1 MSELNAE
8 MHRAR
13 QLQSPEYRHVAA
25 VGAAL
30 ASALRKC
37 GPDMAMRDAVPVIQA
52 ELAEFGL

>member
-1 MSELNAE
+1 